1 MNRQL
6 FRSAQGVILLV
17 VIISIIFICPIAMA
31 QTDEGGGQSEI
42 VVIGT
47 GIISGGNVAKAKET
61 AISEALI
68 LGVENYLSSR
78 LGRQG
83 MINNFPRLVQDI
95 IPFAKDEVENFNIL
109 AEEQTSNH
117 YKILV
122 RVKINERV
130 MDQKLRETGLV
141 LMTGPSIKTLFLVS
155 QVEPDKGENAYWW
168 HNPESASGLTPT
180 ELALHRVFQERGLR
194 PINRLLTIPEENYTP
209 DMTDLDLSDEK
220 AVQWGELYGADVAIN
235 GRCEILGGFG
245 VILRLS
251 AVDVKRGLLISQAT
265 EIERT
270 EASPQNKEQIMGS
283 VEKAINKI
291 AVKMIP
297 PIVKAMEP
305 QEERPQQME
314 ITLKGLKNFQQFRAY
329 RDFLKKEIPGV
340 KSVRQTRIRGDAM
353 SILVE
358 FTGDRDEFLDKLSK
372 PENLPFE
379 VEMELTDTGEIV
391 VKIQEIS

>member
-1 MNRQL
+1 MNRHL
-6 FRSAQGVILLV
+6 FRSALGVILLV
-17 VIISIIFICPIAMA
+17 VIVSLIFICSTATA
-31 QTDEGGGQSEI
+31 QTDEEGSQSEI
-42 VVIGT
+42 LVIGT
-47 GIISGGNVAKAKET
+47 GIITGGNVAKAKEA

-68 LGVENYLSSR
+68 IGVEEYLTNR

-95 IPFAKDEVENFNIL
+95 IPGAKDEVENFNIL
-109 AEEQTSNH
+109 AEEQTPNH

-130 MDQKLRETGLV
+130 MDQKLRETGLI
-141 LMTGPSIKTLFLVS
+141 LMTGPPIKTLFLVS
-155 QVEPDKGENAYWW
+155 QVEPDKEESAYWW
-168 HNPESASGLTPT
+168 HNPESVLGLTPT
-180 ELALHRVFQERGLR
+180 ELALHRVFQERGLS
-194 PINRLLTIPEENYTP
+194 PINRLLIIPEENYTP
-209 DMTDLDLSDEK
+209 DMTELDLTDEK
-220 AVQWGELYGADVAIN
+220 AIRWGELYGADVAIH
-235 GRCEILGGFG
+235 GRCEIFSGFG

-251 AVDVKRGLLISQAT
+251 AVDVKRGLLINQAT

-270 EASPQNKEQIMGS
+270 EANPDNKEQIMES

-297 PIVKAMEP
+297 PIMKAMEP
-305 QEERPQQME
+305 QEESPQQIE
-314 ITLKGLKNFQQFRAY
+314 ITLKGLKNFQQFRAF
-329 RDFLKKEIPGV
+329 RDFLQKEIPGV

-358 FTGDRDEFLDKLSK
+358 YTGDRDAFLDRLSK
-372 PENLPFE
+372 HENLPFD

-391 VKIQEIS
+391 IKIQEIS

>member
-1 MNRQL
+1 MNRHL
-6 FRSAQGVILLV
+6 FRSALGVILLV
-17 VIISIIFICPIAMA
+17 VIVSLIFICSTATA
-31 QTDEGGGQSEI
+31 QTDEEGSQSEI
-42 VVIGT
+42 LVIGT
-47 GIISGGNVAKAKET
+47 GIITGGNVAKAKEA

-68 LGVENYLSSR
+68 IGVEEYLTNR

-95 IPFAKDEVENFNIL
+95 IPGAKDEVENFNIL
-109 AEEQTSNH
+109 AEEQTPNH

-130 MDQKLRETGLV
+130 MDQKLRETGLI
-141 LMTGPSIKTLFLVS
+141 LMTGPPIKTLFLVS
-155 QVEPDKGENAYWW
+155 QVEPDKEESAYWW
-168 HNPESASGLTPT
+168 HNPESVLGLTPT
-180 ELALHRVFQERGLR
+180 ELALHRVFQERGLS
-194 PINRLLTIPEENYTP
+194 PINRLLIIPEENYTP
-209 DMTDLDLSDEK
+209 DMTELDLTDEK
-220 AVQWGELYGADVAIN
+220 AIRWGELYGADVAIH
-235 GRCEILGGFG
+235 GRCEIFAGFG

-251 AVDVKRGLLISQAT
+251 AVDVKRGLLINQAT

-270 EASPQNKEQIMGS
+270 EANPDNKEQIMES

-297 PIVKAMEP
+297 PIMKAMEP
-305 QEERPQQME
+305 QEESPQQIE
-314 ITLKGLKNFQQFRAY
+314 ITLKGLKNFQQFRAF
-329 RDFLKKEIPGV
+329 RDFLQKEIPGV

-358 FTGDRDEFLDKLSK
+358 YTGDRDAFLDRLSK
-372 PENLPFE
+372 HENLPFD

-391 VKIQEIS
+391 IKIQEIS